1 MPCQRML
8 RRANQESGQP
18 PLESQVKRFKICV
31 SRNFLFSMKQ
41 PFLRL
46 VHCCKRLS
54 PLLAAPV
61 ALLLGQEQAKAV
73 LTYNIFES
81 DGDVVVQAS
90 GNLTLPSSPP
100 LASLGC
106 GSIDTGLLNGGISS
120 TFAGICTGSGS
131 LLDAYGVTGPESF
144 DGTVDIDS
152 GSSSSALSTL
162 LIGDPDFSGSVFE
175 ISPFFAI
182 SQGYIS
188 GAPIASSSVF
198 AGQTLAGLGFTIN
211 AGLIGTWT
219 LAGSGDTIQL
229 ILGSPSAS
237 VPGPLPLLGAGAAFG
252 WSRRLRR
259 RIAPPAITSPDP

>member
-1 MPCQRML
+1 
-8 RRANQESGQP
+8 
-18 PLESQVKRFKICV
+18 
-31 SRNFLFSMKQ
+31 MKQ

-81 DGDVVVQAS
+81 GDDVVVQAS
-90 GNLTLPSSPP
+90 GRLTLPSSPL
-100 LASLGC
+100 LASVGC
-106 GSIDTGLLNGGISS
+106 GDIINGLINGGINSS
-120 TFAGICTGSGS
+120 FAGICTGPAS
-131 LLDAYGVTGPESF
+131 LLDAYGVSGPESF
-144 DGTVDIDS
+144 DGAVNIAS
-152 GSSSSALSTL
+152 GAFTSILSTIL
-162 LIGDPDFSGSVFE
+162 LGDANFANSAFG

-182 SQGYIS
+182 SPSYSS

-211 AGLIGTWT
+211 SGLIGAWT

-229 ILGSPSAS
+229 VLGSPSAS
-237 VPGPLPLLGAGAAFG
+237 VPGPLPLVGAGAAFG
-252 WSRRLRR
+252 WSRRLRK
-259 RIAPPAITSPDP
+259 RIAAPSITPPQP